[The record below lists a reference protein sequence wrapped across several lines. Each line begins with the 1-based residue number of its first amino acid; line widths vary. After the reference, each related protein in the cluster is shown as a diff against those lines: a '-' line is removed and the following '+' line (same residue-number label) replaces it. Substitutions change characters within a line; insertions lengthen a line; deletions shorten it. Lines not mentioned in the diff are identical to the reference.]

1 MKQKKI
7 LLQHKVLAGYIIL
20 SVVITGMVSV
30 LFHERNRVAKIESEN
45 LAIRQVRND
54 ANSILYHISILA
66 AYGETV
72 LSWSENDFL
81 KYRKVRLYID
91 SLLQKMPD
99 EEFVSKEQTDKLRNL
114 LTSKEKH
121 LSQIM
126 QLFRKRNEADSL
138 LLQHLPMAIHQATL
152 HRTVTRKKKG
162 IPGLFGAK
170 ETVILPPET
179 STLQSLNEAYLSMQA
194 ERQKDIDNYANN
206 LRGYNK
212 ELNQELRTLIA
223 TMEGQF
229 QNVLTTKE

>member
-66 AYGETV
+66 SYGETV

-138 LLQHLPMAIHQATL
+138 FNTYLWLYTRPHCIVRL
-152 HRTVTRKKKG
+152 HVRKKE
-162 IPGLFGAK
+162 FQ
-170 ETVILPPET
+170 V
-179 STLQSLNEAYLSMQA
+179 YL
-194 ERQKDIDNYANN
+194 
-206 LRGYNK
+206 
-212 ELNQELRTLIA
+212 
-223 TMEGQF
+223 GQRR
-229 QNVLTTKE
+229 L

>member
-66 AYGETV
+66 SYGETV

-91 SLLQKMPD
+91 SLLQKMLM
-99 EEFVSKEQTDKLRNL
+99 KNL
-114 LTSKEKH
+114 SAKNKPTNS
-121 LSQIM
+121 
-126 QLFRKRNEADSL
+126 
-138 LLQHLPMAIHQATL
+138 AT
-152 HRTVTRKKKG
+152 
-162 IPGLFGAK
+162 
-170 ETVILPPET
+170 
-179 STLQSLNEAYLSMQA
+179 Y
-194 ERQKDIDNYANN
+194 
-206 LRGYNK
+206 
-212 ELNQELRTLIA
+212 
-223 TMEGQF
+223 
-229 QNVLTTKE
+229 

>member
-66 AYGETV
+66 SYGETV

-99 EEFVSKEQTDKLRNL
+99 EEICQQRIKPTKLRNI
-114 LTSKEKH
+114 TNK
-121 LSQIM
+121 Q
-126 QLFRKRNEADSL
+126 RKT
-138 LLQHLPMAIHQATL
+138 P
-152 HRTVTRKKKG
+152 
-162 IPGLFGAK
+162 
-170 ETVILPPET
+170 
-179 STLQSLNEAYLSMQA
+179 
-194 ERQKDIDNYANN
+194 
-206 LRGYNK
+206 
-212 ELNQELRTLIA
+212 
-223 TMEGQF
+223 
-229 QNVLTTKE
+229 